1 LAKLR
6 GWNVELIAIS
16 VDHVPC
22 LKAWADSLGGIT
34 YPLLSDFW
42 PHGQVAS
49 QYGVLREEGH
59 SERAIFI
66 IDKDGIIQYIDI
78 HDINDQPDND
88 LLFSELSRIDHQ
100 NVKLDITPEEAMQ
113 KLPRGGVVM
122 YCTPWCTDC
131 KLARHWLKMNEIPYT
146 EVDIFTTPGA
156 ERQVRTWTGGVLI
169 TPTINIDGQIIID
182 FDLPKFKAILKKES

>member
-1 LAKLR
+1 
-6 GWNVELIAIS
+6 VEILGIS

-22 LKAWADSLGGIT
+22 LTAWADSLGSIH

-42 PHGQVAS
+42 PHGLVAS
-49 QYGVLREEGH
+49 QYGVMRVEGH

-78 HDINDQPDND
+78 HDIGDQPDND
-88 LLFSELSRIDHQ
+88 VLFAELARIDPQ
-100 NVKLDITPEEAMQ
+100 NVKVEVPPEEAM
-113 KLPRGGVVM
+113 KELPLGGVVM

-131 KLARHWLKMNEIPYT
+131 KLARDWFKVNEITYT

-156 ERQVRTWTGGVLI
+156 ERQVRTWTKGPLI
-169 TPTINIDGQIIID
+169 TPTINIDGQIVVD
-182 FDLPKFKAILKKES
+182 FDLPKLKEIFRMV